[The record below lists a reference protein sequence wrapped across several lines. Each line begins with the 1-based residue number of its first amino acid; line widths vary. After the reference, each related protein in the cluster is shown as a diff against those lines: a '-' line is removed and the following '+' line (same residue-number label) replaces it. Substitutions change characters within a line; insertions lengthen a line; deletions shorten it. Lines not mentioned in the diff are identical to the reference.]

1 MNHKVLAESILKD
14 IDYSPTHVH
23 WGEHKAAAFDLAKA
37 IDGYKPKAA
46 NCLACHLKVVNILRR
61 ACDLPPI
68 GMEATPE
75 KHSHRLS
82 ICRGTQEDGSDRCEH
97 LMWPGLNCSVCGCF
111 VDIKAR
117 FRKQHC
123 PLGKW

>member
-1 MNHKVLAESILKD
+1 MDLKQRAGYILER

-23 WGEHKAAAFDLAKA
+23 WGEHKHAAFELAQA
-37 IDGYKPKAA
+37 IDGYKPKGA
-46 NCLACHLKVVNILRR
+46 NCLSCHLKVVNVLRR
-61 ACDLPPI
+61 AIELPPI

-75 KHSHRLS
+75 QHTKRLD
-82 ICRGTQEDGSDRCEH
+82 ICRGTDTTPRCEH
-97 LMWPGLNCSVCGCF
+97 LRWADLNCGVCGCF